1 MVITFHISEMQ
12 VDFNAIGHP
21 RWLIALYA
29 NKKDV
34 DNYVHPFMTHNL
46 QVQVTWMLLA
56 SFAHGVQPFS
66 IAIGIYLY
74 VLLKTYDL
82 FFDNYEYIMNFEFFF
97 QHLYVCSININYII

>member
-1 MVITFHISEMQ
+1 MQ

-34 DNYVHPFMTHNL
+34 DNYIHPFMTHNL

-56 SFAHGVQPFS
+56 SFAHGVQPF
-66 IAIGIYLY
+66 
-74 VLLKTYDL
+74 
-82 FFDNYEYIMNFEFFF
+82 DNYSSCDEKSKQTTQENK
-97 QHLYVCSININYII
+97 YVSSST